1 MPKRQTRLVFLISA
15 ILLGLIVLAVAY
27 PIAAGGGGVVAGY

>member
-1 MPKRQTRLVFLISA
+1 MNKRRLAFLIVA
-15 ILLGLIVLAVAY
+15 ILSGLVVLAVAY